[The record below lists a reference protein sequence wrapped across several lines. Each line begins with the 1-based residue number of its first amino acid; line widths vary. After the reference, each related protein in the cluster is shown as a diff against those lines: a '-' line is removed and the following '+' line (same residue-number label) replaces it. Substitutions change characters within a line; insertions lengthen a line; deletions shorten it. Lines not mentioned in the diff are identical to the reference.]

1 MLLIGYAQGQ
11 LMQMKVRD
19 LTTQVWQYMEKQVE
33 EALPNYFPVW
43 FSELVANAG
52 SSVHESYLQL
62 DPQSLS
68 YYYHLHTKA
77 WLLLWT

>member
-19 LTTQVWQYMEKQVE
+19 LTTQVWKYMEKQVE

-52 SSVHESYLQL
+52 PSIH
-62 DPQSLS
+62 
-68 YYYHLHTKA
+68 A
-77 WLLLWT
+77 